1 MRTWNGYKT
10 HVKKIDPDMSREISE
25 MENLASVVGTIIEQR
40 NALGIS
46 QRGLATLSAI
56 PQSSVA
62 RVESIKTSPRLDTLL
77 KLMHPLG
84 LRLNVSMA

>member
-40 NALGIS
+40 KRS
-46 QRGLATLSAI
+46 WY
-56 PQSSVA
+56 
-62 RVESIKTSPRLDTLL
+62 
-77 KLMHPLG
+77 
-84 LRLNVSMA
+84 